1 MTETPDVKQAVEAL
15 GQAVQDFTGTWAER
29 LAAQSQRL
37 DCLETAFSRGE
48 RKTQTA
54 TESDWSRQSKAFR
67 SWAQNGDDTE
77 LKALSVG
84 LDPEGGYL
92 VSPEMS
98 GQIVQRLFE
107 TSPIRTLA
115 TVVETRRDAIEFL
128 LDKDEAGA
136 EWITETA
143 ARGET
148 ANPRLA
154 KLRISVFELHAQI
167 KSTQQLLDDADFAV
181 ESWLAAKA
189 ADKFA
194 RTEST
199 AFVLGN
205 GVGQPRGLLD
215 YATAS
220 SDDDVRPWGTVQ
232 YVASGAA
239 GGFPT
244 LGSGADNPAA
254 LFNMVYSLKA
264 AYRAGARGLM
274 NKATVNLVRKMRDSG
289 GQFLW
294 QPGLEAGQPDRLLG
308 YPIVE
313 AEDLPD
319 VAANALA
326 IAFGNFKVA
335 YTVVDRI
342 GQRVLRDPF
351 TAKPFVLFD
360 FTKRV
365 GGDVVNTEAYKILKI
380 AVS

>member
-1 MTETPDVKQAVEAL
+1 
-15 GQAVQDFTGTWAER
+15 
-29 LAAQSQRL
+29 
-37 DCLETAFSRGE
+37 
-48 RKTQTA
+48 
-54 TESDWSRQSKAFR
+54 
-67 SWAQNGDDTE
+67 
-77 LKALSVG
+77 
-84 LDPEGGYL
+84 
-92 VSPEMS
+92 
-98 GQIVQRLFE
+98 
-107 TSPIRTLA
+107 LA
-115 TVVETRRDAIEFL
+115 TVVETRRDAVEFL

-136 EWITETA
+136 EWIAEAA

-148 ANPRLA
+148 TSPRLA
-154 KLRISVFELHAQI
+154 KLRIGVYELHAQI
-167 KSTQQLLDDADFAV
+167 KCTQQLLDDADFTV
-181 ESWLAAKA
+181 ESWLAGKA

-199 AFVLGN
+199 AFVFGN

-220 SDDDVRPWGTVQ
+220 TDDDARAWGTVQ
-232 YVASGAA
+232 YIASGAA
-239 GGFPT
+239 AGFPT

-254 LFNMVYSLKA
+254 LFNMIYSLKA
-264 AYRAGARGLM
+264 AYRADAHWLM

-294 QPGLEAGQPDRLLG
+294 QAGLEAGQPDRLLG
-308 YPIVE
+308 YPIAE
-313 AEDLPD
+313 AEDVPD

-326 IAFGNFKVA
+326 MAFGNFKVA

-365 GGDVVNTEAYKILKI
+365 GGDVVNTEAYKVLKI